1 MTRGDEDLLDL
12 DIVTP
17 HGVVTRLPTS
27 FPIVDHELDGHL
39 DPDLFQKGFEDA
51 NERLCGFPPPWAR
64 HHASSTM
71 AVEPDPDDE
80 EPSYT
85 RGYRAAL
92 YGYLRH
98 AVD

>member
-1 MTRGDEDLLDL
+1 MGSCYCRSLFSSQSLDGL
-12 DIVTP
+12 DIL
-17 HGVVTRLPTS
+17 GGQYLCSS
-27 FPIVDHELDGHL
+27 FSLAACFD
-39 DPDLFQKGFEDA
+39 DA
-51 NERLCGFPPPWAR
+51 NDRLCGFPPPWAR

-71 AVEPDPDDE
+71 ASEPDPDDD

-98 AVD
+98 SAD